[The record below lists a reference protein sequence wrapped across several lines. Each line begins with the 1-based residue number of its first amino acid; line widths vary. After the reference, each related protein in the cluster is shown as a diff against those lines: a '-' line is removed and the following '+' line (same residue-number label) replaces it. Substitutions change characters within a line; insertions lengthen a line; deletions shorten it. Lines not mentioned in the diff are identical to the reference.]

1 MLFQWIESY
10 VTDRITIV
18 VIPKASANVR
28 SYRIP
33 VGAIYGALLAVLFGV
48 FVTGNAVLRTAALAE
63 AREDVARLSG
73 ENRDLTERVA
83 EMRGTLSGLSIELAQ
98 LSSFEER
105 IRAVADLD
113 PIDDDVRM
121 VGVGGPAVGSER
133 NLLGFD
139 GEGPEGLLARGPRT
153 DAETLSRQTRL
164 LRESFTEVLDALST
178 RRDEIARIPSILPVE
193 NSALTAGFGFRADP
207 FTGRRTM
214 HHGLD
219 LSTRRGEPIVATA
232 DGTVRFTGT
241 SGDLGLI
248 VEIDHGNGIVTRYG
262 HNSRVFVGKGQDVV
276 RGQVIAA
283 VGSSGRSTNPHVH
296 YEVRVSDRCVNPL
309 RYVVSS

>member
-1 MLFQWIESY
+1 LFSSWIESY

-18 VIPKASANVR
+18 VIPKASGNVR

-33 VGAIYGALLAVLFGV
+33 VGAVYGALLSVLLGV
-48 FVTGNAVLRTAALAE
+48 FVTGNAVLRTAELARTRAE
-63 AREDVARLSG
+63 SARLAA
-73 ENRDLTERVA
+73 ENGNLNERVE
-83 EMRGTLSGLSIELAQ
+83 EMRETLSGLSVELAQ

-121 VGVGGPAVGSER
+121 VGVGGPAIGSER
-133 NLLGFD
+133 NLLGFE
-139 GEGPEGLLARGPRT
+139 GETPEELLARGPRT

-164 LRESFTEVLDALST
+164 LRESFTEVLDALSA
-178 RRDEIARIPSILPVE
+178 RRDEIARIPSILPVD
-193 NSALTAGFGFRADP
+193 NGTLTAGFGFRADP

-214 HHGLD
+214 HFGLD

-248 VEIDHGNGIVTRYG
+248 VEIDHGNGILTRYG
-262 HNSRVFVGKGQDVV
+262 HNSRVFVGKGQEVV

-296 YEVRVSDRCVNPL
+296 YEVRLNDRCVNPF
-309 RYVVSS
+309 RYVISS